1 MYSFLLEEIKDV
13 ENLLDDIEAE
23 GNTLHQKI
31 DSVRN
36 RIDIKYIN
44 KLRWMS
50 TIRNKILHGGH
61 ISIDVTAFKRAIEET
76 KSYLSHISP
85 PE

>member
-13 ENLLDDIEAE
+13 ENLLDDIKAE

-61 ISIDVTAFKRAIEET
+61 ISIDITAFKCAIEET
-76 KSYLSHISP
+76 KSYLSHIAP